1 MDTDGALYNKVTY
14 ISDVTTIPMSDVMVE
29 DVTYR
34 EDLRASGL
42 ETGEEH
48 LEHHMELH
56 QEIASGSP
64 QQIACSPEDCRTPS
78 SSEESTRS
86 ALPYDNV
93 MVWLNQQSC
102 GGTIK
107 RKRRITRPQ
116 RVAANM
122 RERRRMVHLN
132 DAFECLRKTI
142 PSFPYEKKLSRIQTL
157 RLAIDYISFMTELL
171 HGNTDPYACM
181 PQNHYAREYAIQMT
195 TGTGSLPG
203 AVSGAASGHEVTQYW
218 C

>member
-1 MDTDGALYNKVTY
+1 MEEEQQHVVSLYDTSTHQKSPNT
-14 ISDVTTIPMSDVMVE
+14 S
-29 DVTYR
+29 
-34 EDLRASGL
+34 ASL
-42 ETGEEH
+42 SPASEEH
-48 LEHHMELH
+48 QLSYPSQTET
-56 QEIASGSP
+56 EI
-64 QQIACSPEDCRTPS
+64 
-78 SSEESTRS
+78 SEEDSKNPS
-86 ALPYDNV
+86 MPYDNV
-93 MVWLNQQSC
+93 MVWLNQQAC
-102 GGTIK
+102 GGAIK

-122 RERRRMVHLN
+122 RERRRMIHLN
-132 DAFECLRKTI
+132 DAFECLRTTI

-195 TGTGSLPG
+195 ATADSSIPVNGQ
-203 AVSGAASGHEVTQYW
+203 EIQQYW

>member
-1 MDTDGALYNKVTY
+1 M
-14 ISDVTTIPMSDVMVE
+14 
-29 DVTYR
+29 
-34 EDLRASGL
+34 L
-42 ETGEEH
+42 EEAPPAHILEHQQGEEQSLVTH
-48 LEHHMELH
+48 YQG
-56 QEIASGSP
+56 QEVEKSV
-64 QQIACSPEDCRTPS
+64 QPEDEQELD
-78 SSEESTRS
+78 SEDHHIPYPTTQTESEVS
-86 ALPYDNV
+86 EDGSKNPAMPYDNV

-102 GGTIK
+102 GGAMK

-195 TGTGSLPG
+195 AT
-203 AVSGAASGHEVTQYW
+203 AASGVGHQGEVQQYW